1 MDNTENKTHDVKS
14 ISEEIAKLYGKYKE
28 GYKVIEEEYK
38 VLIKKQDNLP
48 QKFVTHYDFESSV
61 ILASQLK
68 HRAIQLFKNSM
79 GLYGSVA
86 IDLDYIDAQLR
97 LYVVEDYLRDKYDK
111 ITDASRNAYVISFK
125 GNRELMKLKKKL
137 EAVQDAADKL
147 VRAFEG
153 DEVNCRKFL
162 EMKNKL
168 KGL

>member
-1 MDNTENKTHDVKS
+1 MDTENKVHDVKS
-14 ISEEIAKLYGKYKE
+14 ITEEITKLFNKYKE

-38 VLIKKQDNLP
+38 NLVKKQDNLP
-48 QKFVTHYDFESSV
+48 KKFVTHYDFEDSV

-68 HRAIQLFKNSM
+68 HRSIQLFKNSM
-79 GLYGSVA
+79 ALYGSVKLD
-86 IDLDYIDAQLR
+86 IDYIDAQLR
-97 LYVVEDYLRDKYDK
+97 LYVVEDFLRDKYDK
-111 ITDASRNAYVISFK
+111 VTDAARNAYVNSFK
-125 GNRELMKLKKKL
+125 GTRELGKLKVKL
-137 EAVQDAADKL
+137 ESIQDAADKL

>member
-1 MDNTENKTHDVKS
+1 MDTENKIHDVKS
-14 ISEEIAKLYGKYKE
+14 ITEEITKLFNKYKE

-38 VLIKKQDNLP
+38 NLVKKQDNLP
-48 QKFVTHYDFESSV
+48 KKFVTNYDFEDSV

-68 HRAIQLFKNSM
+68 HRSIQLFKNSM
-79 GLYGSVA
+79 ALYGSVKLD
-86 IDLDYIDAQLR
+86 IDYIDAQLR
-97 LYVVEDYLRDKYDK
+97 LYVVEDFLRDKYDK
-111 ITDASRNAYVISFK
+111 VTDAARNAYVNSFK
-125 GNRELMKLKKKL
+125 GTRELGKLKVKL
-137 EAVQDAADKL
+137 ESIQDAADKL